1 MCTRPV
7 CNPHSS
13 SLQAMPLCFTFPRDG
28 RGVVCLPLFRETVGR
43 EGDEGVDK
51 ATATRMRA
59 RFHEN
64 RNRGMEIEQAA
75 SSGPINECGF
85 RGGSGSGT
93 EINYS

>member
-1 MCTRPV
+1 M
-7 CNPHSS
+7 
-13 SLQAMPLCFTFPRDG
+13 
-28 RGVVCLPLFRETVGR
+28 FRETVGR

-93 EINYS
+93 EINYSCRPPPSITLSFFLSLFGLIQSVLINQP